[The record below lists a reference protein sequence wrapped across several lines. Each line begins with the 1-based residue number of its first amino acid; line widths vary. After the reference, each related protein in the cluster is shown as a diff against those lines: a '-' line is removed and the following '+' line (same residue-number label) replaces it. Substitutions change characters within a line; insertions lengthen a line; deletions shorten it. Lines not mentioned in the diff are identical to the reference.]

1 VRREY
6 TFAGKPLL
14 AASASLSV
22 DDADRGLCALLLGC
36 ELELAMLLLPVLKD
50 VRESTRDDVLLR
62 ASSRCE
68 KLGLYQEAVYCLEK
82 LSNDGMRLA
91 SAGQMYARLTQMGV
105 IEATEMLSLAETLL
119 QLAGLVLLLLFSLS
133 TFLSP
138 SLHACVISTN
148 VDIIINII
156 NITATT
162 ITILII
168 PVSASIC

>member
-1 VRREY
+1 MRREY

-22 DDADRGLCALLLGC
+22 DDADRGLCTLLLGC
-36 ELELAMLLLPVLKD
+36 ELELAMLLLPVLKEA
-50 VRESTRDDVLLR
+50 RASTRDDVLLR
-62 ASSRCE
+62 VSTRCE

-105 IEATEMLSLAETLL
+105 IEAKEMLSLAETLL
-119 QLAGLVLLLLFSLS
+119 QLAGWVLLILFSLS

-138 SLHACVISTN
+138 SLHACVISIN
-148 VDIIINII
+148 VDIIFII
-156 NITATT
+156 IITATT

-168 PVSASIC
+168 SVSASIY